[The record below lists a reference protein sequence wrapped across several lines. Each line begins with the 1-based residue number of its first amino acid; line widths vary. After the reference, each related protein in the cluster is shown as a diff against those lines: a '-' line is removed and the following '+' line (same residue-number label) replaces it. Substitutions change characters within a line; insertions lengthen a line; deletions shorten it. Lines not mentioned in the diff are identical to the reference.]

1 MTSIVLR
8 GLGIA
13 LFFGIVLGILIPG
26 YVPEPAFIPGFALPP
41 DFWPRVIAIAGL
53 LFGLTAAGLG
63 FAGQGTPVLP
73 SEVAEDDTPKRVL
86 LVRFGALVAAFIAF
100 VLLTDV
106 IGFLGA
112 AILLTGA
119 AIVLTGERRLLAWGA
134 GLALILPVGLY
145 LFFTEA
151 LGTQFPPG
159 LLFN

>member
-1 MTSIVLR
+1 MTSTTLR

-13 LFFGIVLGILIPG
+13 LFFGIVIWVLIPG

-41 DFWPRVIAIAGL
+41 DFWPRVISIAGL
-53 LFGLTAAGLG
+53 VFGLIAAGLG
-63 FAGQGTPVLP
+63 LAGQGTPALP
-73 SEVAEDDTPKRVL
+73 PEVAEDDTPKGTL
-86 LVRFGALVAAFIAF
+86 LTRLGLLVAAFAAF

-119 AIVLTGERRLLAWGA
+119 AILLTGERRLLAWGA

-145 LFFTEA
+145 VFFTEA